1 MMRYSRRPWEIL
13 LLLSTLGP
21 KLTQASIDLDL
32 DDDDSIKAAARTAA
46 AGMMDYYTGDQPG
59 DVPGN
64 IPDPYYWWEAG
75 AMFGAMVE
83 YWYYTGDDHW
93 NNITTQALLHQVG
106 DDNNYMPQNQTLSLG
121 NDDQI
126 FWGFAAMAAA
136 ELGYPDPPKDQ
147 PQWLSLAEN
156 VFNSQATRWDTATC
170 GGGLHWQIF
179 EYNGGYSYKNTIS
192 NGGFF
197 DVAARLAR
205 YTGNETFGDW
215 ANKVWDWTN
224 ATGFID
230 DEWHVHDGADSKNN
244 CTIVNILQH
253 AYLPAVYL
261 HGAANMYNIVSI
273 RRGLGNIHVTLEI
286 VITDIPQTDGSDIWR
301 ERLEGLISGLDTF
314 FPENEDIMSQP
325 CEQKKCDLNSR
336 SFKAYLARFMG
347 ATIPLAPFTQ
357 KRLQPKI
364 RGSSVAAAEQCNGPN
379 NACGLIWTD
388 RTQYKSSTGIGEQMA
403 ALEIFKANLV
413 HTVKAPVTGKTG
425 GTSKGISGS
434 GAEDSGS
441 AIDEDNRTRAITTG
455 DKAGAA
461 IFAALAVLMP
471 IGGALFIVLS

>member
-1 MMRYSRRPWEIL
+1 MLII
-13 LLLSTLGP
+13 LSTLGA
-21 KLTQASIDLDL
+21 KLTQASITLDL
-32 DDDDSIKAAARTAA
+32 NDDDSIKAAAKIAA
-46 AGMMDYYTGDQPG
+46 SGMMDYYTGDQPG

-93 NNITTQALLHQVG
+93 NNMTTQALLHQVG
-106 DDNNYMPQNQTLSLG
+106 DDNNFMPQNQTLSLG

-126 FWGFAAMAAA
+126 FWAFAAMAAA

-156 VFNSQATRWDTATC
+156 VFNSQATRWDTKTC
-170 GGGLHWQIF
+170 GGGLHWQVF

-205 YTGNETFGDW
+205 YTGNDTFAEW
-215 ANKVWDWTN
+215 ADKVWDWTN
-224 ATGFID
+224 DMGFID
-230 DEWHVHDGADSKNN
+230 DEWHVHDGADSKDN
-244 CTIVNILQH
+244 CTEVNTSQH

-261 HGAANMYNIVSI
+261 HGAANMYNIT
-273 RRGLGNIHVTLEI
+273 N
-286 VITDIPQTDGSDIWR
+286 GSDIWKQR
-301 ERLEGLISGLDTF
+301 IEGLISGLDTF
-314 FPENEDIMSQP
+314 FPDNTDVMSQP
-325 CEQKKCDLNSR
+325 CERGKCDLNSR

-357 KRLQPKI
+357 ERLQSKI
-364 RGSSVAAAEQCNGPN
+364 RGSSTAAAEQCNGPN
-379 NACGLIWTD
+379 NACGLVWTD
-388 RTQYKSSTGIGEQMA
+388 GTNYKSSTGIGEQMA

-413 HTVKAPVTGKTG
+413 HTVKAPVTHNTG
-425 GTSKGISGS
+425 GTSKGNSGS
-434 GAEDSGS
+434 GGEGNTSTVDRD
-441 AIDEDNRTRAITTG
+441 IRTRAITMG
-455 DKAGAA
+455 DKAGAG
-461 IFAALAVLMP
+461 IVAALAVLMP
-471 IGGALFIVLS
+471 VGAGVFIIVNS